1 MKYKTEKTNLLP
13 PTNMKTMKQQAI
25 TIRKTVRKAFAK
37 DPLYIEWKKKIHQLR
52 IREEDKKKLQ
62 AYFTEPSNSTKK
74 VKQLVMRVG
83 NRAVQEM
90 DATLKKRLMDAF
102 LTANQQS

>member
-1 MKYKTEKTNLLP
+1 
-13 PTNMKTMKQQAI
+13 MKQQAI
-25 TIRKTVRKAFAK
+25 AIRKNVRKAFAK
-37 DPLYIEWKKKIHQLR
+37 DPLYIEWKKKIQQLQK

-62 AYFTEPSNSTKK
+62 AYFTTSSKSTKE
-74 VKQLVMRVG
+74 VRRLLVRVG

>member
-1 MKYKTEKTNLLP
+1 
-13 PTNMKTMKQQAI
+13 MKQQAI
-25 TIRKTVRKAFAK
+25 AIRKNVRKAFAK

-62 AYFTEPSNSTKK
+62 AYFTSSSKSTKK

-83 NRAVQEM
+83 NQAVQKM
-90 DATLKKRLMDAF
+90 DARLKKRLMDAF
-102 LTANQQS
+102 VAANH

>member
-1 MKYKTEKTNLLP
+1 
-13 PTNMKTMKQQAI
+13 MKTMKQQAI
-25 TIRKTVRKAFAK
+25 AIRKTVRKAFAK
-37 DPLYIEWKKKIHQLR
+37 DPLYIEWKKKIQQLQKR

-62 AYFTEPSNSTKK
+62 AYFTKSSNSTKEVRK
-74 VKQLVMRVG
+74 LVMRVG

-102 LTANQQS
+102 MAAKHQS

>member
-1 MKYKTEKTNLLP
+1 
-13 PTNMKTMKQQAI
+13 MKQQAI

-37 DPLYIEWKKKIHQLR
+37 DPLYIEWKKKIQQKR

-62 AYFTEPSNSTKK
+62 AYFTDSSNSTKE
-74 VKQLVMRVG
+74 VQRLVMRVG

-90 DATLKKRLMDAF
+90 DARLKKRLMDAF
-102 LTANQQS
+102 VAANH